1 MSQFFFAR
9 CPLFVVVRNPVGA
22 AILGQRLEAL
32 RKAKNMSQQKLATE
46 AEVGL
51 ATIKR
56 IEIAAVSPSVDVLI
70 SISRALGIH
79 LNELVH
85 DEAITNGDQDK
96 LR

>member
-1 MSQFFFAR
+1 M
-9 CPLFVVVRNPVGA
+9 VVRNPVGA
-22 AILGQRLEAL
+22 TILGQRLEAL
-32 RKAKNMSQQKLATE
+32 RKARNMSQQKLATE

>member
-1 MSQFFFAR
+1 
-9 CPLFVVVRNPVGA
+9 
-22 AILGQRLEAL
+22 
-32 RKAKNMSQQKLATE
+32 MSQQKLATE

>member
-1 MSQFFFAR
+1 MA
-9 CPLFVVVRNPVGA
+9 VRNPVGA

-32 RKAKNMSQQKLATE
+32 RKARNMSQQKLATE

-85 DEAITNGDQDK
+85 DEAITNGDQDR
-96 LR
+96 LS

>member
-1 MSQFFFAR
+1 M
-9 CPLFVVVRNPVGA
+9 RNPVGA
-22 AILGQRLEAL
+22 AILGQRLEEL
-32 RKAKNMSQQKLATE
+32 RKARNMSQQKLATE

-79 LNELVH
+79 LSELVH
-85 DEAITNGDQDK
+85 DEFITNGDQDR
-96 LR
+96 LS